1 LPTRLPEPPLA
12 FLPVESFSPQ
22 LLGSITALSDEYGRI
37 DKRFAY
43 DPWGNRAQLLD
54 THEGT
59 GGALTRGFTDH
70 EHLDDFGLIHMNGR
84 IFDPVL
90 ARYLSADPIVQDSG
104 DSQAYNRYSYCG
116 NNPLNA
122 TDPSG
127 YLTLDDVLRVVVV
140 AVLVIAI
147 AYSAGVAAGGMM
159 TFNGA
164 VAAGAAGGFTA
175 GFVGTLAYGGGLADA
190 FAAGIQGGIIGAI
203 TAAATYGVGWW
214 FDQGQ
219 GIWAN
224 SYVNWTGRTLSH
236 AVVGGLS
243 ESAQG
248 GQFRHGFYASAF
260 SNGIMHIKGME
271 GFMDVNRNSSGW
283 SVAARTATAALIG
296 GTAAQL
302 SGGKFVNGAATS
314 AMQHLFNAE
323 MSAATEEDWMG
334 NKRLVIVGVTE
345 DDARKAFP
353 DKNTTIV
360 RVKDEK
366 EFLARLAPD
375 AKEHIDFKGY
385 DRIILFGEGT
395 NDVFT
400 FGGKASLVFGSNV
413 ITDSSGIFTEIA
425 KRLTGDM
432 ALVLASCKTG
442 NTLAPA
448 VSDLRKITVYAPTTR
463 IGIQKGE
470 AGLYDADVMSPIA
483 IKAKFYKFTPKK

>member
-1 LPTRLPEPPLA
+1 M
-12 FLPVESFSPQ
+12 
-22 LLGSITALSDEYGRI
+22 SDEYGRI
-37 DKRFAY
+37 EKRFAY

-59 GGALTRGFTDH
+59 GGAITRGFTDH

-104 DSQAYNRYSYCG
+104 DSQTYNRYSYCG

-140 AVLVIAI
+140 AVFVAVAI
-147 AYSAGVAAGGMM
+147 YVTGGAAAAAGWG
-159 TFNGA
+159 TFGTTVA
-164 VAAGAAGGFTA
+164 VGAAAGFTA
-175 GFVGTLAYGGGLADA
+175 GFIGTLAYGGGLS
-190 FAAGIQGGIIGAI
+190 AALKAGIIGGAI
-203 TAAATYGVGWW
+203 GAATAALSYGIGTS
-214 FDQGQ
+214 FAMKE

-271 GFMDVNRNSSGW
+271 GFMGGTNGGW
-283 SVAARTATAALIG
+283 QVAARTATAALIG

-314 AMQHLFNAE
+314 AIQHLMNFEETKKWSDKDQTNATPHDGTQGN
-323 MSAATEEDWMG
+323 SAITKAESAKFGALKSISDTNPNIKSLLDTITGEVNDTLNVPISLANSLLDSIGMPSWLGRFSSDPFSLYSSKTLFGYELTTDYGKFSFSGATLNAG
-334 NKRLVIVGVTE
+334 GSGVTFQPVVKF
-345 DDARKAFP
+345 ASTPVNKNSFIYTAYRPNMLISMGLSYGAGRQHAFYKAYRSSYGFK
-353 DKNTTIV
+353 DINTT
-360 RVKDEK
+360 
-366 EFLARLAPD
+366 
-375 AKEHIDFKGY
+375 
-385 DRIILFGEGT
+385 
-395 NDVFT
+395 N
-400 FGGKASLVFGSNV
+400 
-413 ITDSSGIFTEIA
+413 
-425 KRLTGDM
+425 LTVGF
-432 ALVLASCKTG
+432 
-442 NTLAPA
+442 
-448 VSDLRKITVYAPTTR
+448 
-463 IGIQKGE
+463 QW
-470 AGLYDADVMSPIA
+470 
-483 IKAKFYKFTPKK
+483 